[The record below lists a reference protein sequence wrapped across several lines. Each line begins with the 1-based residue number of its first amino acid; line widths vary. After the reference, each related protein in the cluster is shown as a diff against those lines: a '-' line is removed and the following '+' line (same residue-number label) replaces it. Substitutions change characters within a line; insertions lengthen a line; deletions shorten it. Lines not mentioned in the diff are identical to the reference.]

1 MNVYRNWTP
10 EDEQQLIELYESG
23 VNVAQIATRI
33 DRTRGAT
40 TMRISSLSARG
51 LLTMRGGTAGS
62 IPDTLK
68 ANIIAAYERGDTK
81 KEIANSLR
89 VPYYAVM
96 GVIHRHRKSL
106 GLVRK
111 RVKDTQRST
120 GSSAL
125 DAAVDT
131 LRKELE
137 VLQLQQN
144 RIADKITNL
153 RRTIQ
158 HVQNVSL

>member
-1 MNVYRNWTP
+1 MNIYKHWTP
-10 EDEQQLIELYESG
+10 EDERQLIELYESG
-23 VNVAQIATRI
+23 MKIKQIAANMGRTPGSLNARI
-33 DRTRGAT
+33 A
-40 TMRISSLSARG
+40 SLGARG
-51 LLTMRGGTAGS
+51 LLTMRGGPPS
-62 IPDTLK
+62 IPDTVK
-68 ANIIAAYERGDTK
+68 ADVIAAYERGDTK
-81 KEIANSLR
+81 QETAAALNLPLHQVVWI
-89 VPYYAVM
+89 V
-96 GVIHRHRKSL
+96 HQHRKSL

-111 RVKDTQRST
+111 QVKDTQRST

-137 VLQLQQN
+137 VLQLQQT

>member
-1 MNVYRNWTP
+1 MNVYKHWTP
-10 EDEQQLIELYESG
+10 EDERQLVELYESG
-23 VNVAQIATRI
+23 MKIKQIAANMG
-33 DRTRGAT
+33 RTHASVQGRV
-40 TMRISSLSARG
+40 SSLSARG
-51 LLTMRGGTAGS
+51 LLTMRGGHAP
-62 IPDTLK
+62 IPDTIK
-68 ANIIAAYERGDTK
+68 ASVLTAYERGDRK
-81 KEIANSLR
+81 QDIAADFNLPLYT
-89 VPYYAVM
+89 VGWIV
-96 GVIHRHRKSL
+96 HQHRKSL

-111 RVKDTQRST
+111 QVKDTQRST

-137 VLQLQQN
+137 VLQLQQA

-158 HVQNVSL
+158 HVQSITL